1 MHAPGKRP
9 RTDPD
14 GRSLTEESPSG
25 TLRDR
30 PDTIPHPPSLPA
42 DLLDLRYRGGLV
54 GAPAWALA
62 VVEEMHRTRDELS
75 AAMGEF
81 ADAASALERQNREVL
96 AHQSSLRRSVEEL
109 RSEFRSRVG
118 AHDGELNDVRV
129 RLDALERDLA
139 DLRAA
144 LLALKTE

>member
-1 MHAPGKRP
+1 MHAPGKRT

-14 GRSLTEESPSG
+14 ARSLTEESASG
-25 TLRDR
+25 HVHERL
-30 PDTIPHPPSLPA
+30 DTIPRPPSVPA
-42 DLLDLRYRGGLV
+42 DFADLRYRGGLV

-81 ADAASALERQNREVL
+81 ADAASSLERQNREVL
-96 AHQSSLRRSVEEL
+96 GNQTSLRRAFDEL

-118 AHDGELNDVRV
+118 AHDGELNDLRA
-129 RLDALERDLA
+129 RLDDLERQLA
-139 DLRAA
+139 KLSAA
-144 LLALKTE
+144 VLTTKDE